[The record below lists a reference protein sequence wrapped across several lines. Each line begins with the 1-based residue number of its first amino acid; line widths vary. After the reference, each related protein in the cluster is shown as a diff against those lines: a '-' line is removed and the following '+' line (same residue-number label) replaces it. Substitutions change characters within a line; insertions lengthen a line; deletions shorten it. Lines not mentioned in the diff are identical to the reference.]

1 MESVGTLTRRASFG
15 AIEDELP
22 FNLDDLGRAVPSTI
36 KTLTWFNFITTAH
49 ERVAKFLGMRRPAHD
64 YAELCRDLAPHGL
77 FGMHYRH
84 PVRRFFIHWAKSVAF
99 NNLVLLMILGNCA
112 TLAMSSNE
120 PGWGG
125 SVTSYGIQIVDYI
138 FNAVFLLEMI
148 VKIVAMGFF
157 ASKLTYLRDGWN
169 VLDFVVVTLSVVGWI
184 PGVSTGKGTTAM
196 RTIRALRPLRT
207 ITRVPGLRALV
218 EALIASMPMMLDVF
232 VLLSFL
238 FTLFAIIG
246 VELLNEK
253 MGHAC
258 WQVTN
263 VGNGTALPAT
273 PVWGNVDGYPWPGP
287 YPTACSGPLVS
298 VYPERPATTGLEC
311 LEGWWCGPYVNNN
324 YGAANFDNIGV
335 ALLSVLYALTTSFW
349 TEVMY
354 QAMDAL
360 SPTVWIFFC
369 SMVIALSWFAANL
382 AVAVLYVQFANKER
396 SAGVQNEA
404 RPGARAPEHAG
415 PPADGRHAE
424 RLALSVPSDPF
435 RPPCRP
441 PSPPGLLSL
450 SPLGAEHRRGDGGV
464 GAQDSL
470 QGPVGPLPPLPAP
483 EGRGALLVLQP
494 HRGLHRH
501 QHDPAR
507 QLLLR
512 HARGRPI
519 RPRDFQRHF
528 DGLLHAG
535 ARGEAHCPGTLLL
548 RARPHEP
555 VRRAGGDFRSP
566 RNHS

>member
-1 MESVGTLTRRASFG
+1 MREGVETSKRLAALGELAG
-15 AIEDELP
+15 ELP
-22 FNLDDLGRAVPSTI
+22 FEMDDMGRPVARAIPAWFQVVST
-36 KTLTWFNFITTAH
+36 TH
-49 ERVAKFLGMRRPAHD
+49 ERVAGFLGMHSPAHD
-64 YAELCRDLAPHGL
+64 FSELCRDLAPHGL

-232 VLLSFL
+232 VLLGFL

-253 MGHAC
+253 MGYSC

-263 VGNGTALPAT
+263 AGNGTALPAT
-273 PVWGNVDGYPWPGP
+273 PVWGNADSYPWPGLTA
-287 YPTACSGPLVS
+287 TACSGPLVAN
-298 VYPERPATTGLEC
+298 YPDRPASAGLEC
-311 LEGWWCGPYVNNN
+311 FDGWWCGPYANSN

-335 ALLSVLYALTTSFW
+335 SLLNVLYALSTAGW

-354 QAMDAL
+354 HAMDAL
-360 SPTVWIFFC
+360 SPAVWIYFC
-369 SMVIALSWFAANL
+369 AIVITLSWFAANL
-382 AVAVLYVQFANKER
+382 AVAVLYIQFASNEQM
-396 SAGVQNEA
+396 AGAHHEVSPGAPFA
-404 RPGARAPEHAG
+404 RPP
-415 PPADGRHAE
+415 
-424 RLALSVPSDPF
+424 
-435 RPPCRP
+435 
-441 PSPPGLLSL
+441 
-450 SPLGAEHRRGDGGV
+450 
-464 GAQDSL
+464 
-470 QGPVGPLPPLPAP
+470 
-483 EGRGALLVLQP
+483 
-494 HRGLHRH
+494 
-501 QHDPAR
+501 
-507 QLLLR
+507 
-512 HARGRPI
+512 
-519 RPRDFQRHF
+519 
-528 DGLLHAG
+528 
-535 ARGEAHCPGTLLL
+535 
-548 RARPHEP
+548 
-555 VRRAGGDFRSP
+555 
-566 RNHS
+566 

>member
-1 MESVGTLTRRASFG
+1 MEGVITLARRASFN
-15 AIEDELP
+15 AIAGKLAFDVDSHL
-22 FNLDDLGRAVPSTI
+22 VPIHPPRRTSVI
-36 KTLTWFNFITTAH
+36 WFRVSDIQ
-49 ERVAKFLGMRRPAHD
+49 ERMAKLLGMQGPPVD
-64 YAELCRDLAPHGL
+64 YEELCRDLAPEGL
-77 FGMHYRH
+77 FGMSYRH
-84 PVRRFFIHWAKSVAF
+84 PVRRFFIHWAKSAFF
-99 NNLVLLMILGNCA
+99 NNLVLLMIIANCA

-120 PGWGG
+120 PGWEKSSEG
-125 SVTSYGIQIVDYI
+125 SIIFIVDYI
-138 FNAVFLLEMI
+138 FNAIFLLEMV

-157 ASKLTYLRDGWN
+157 VSKLTYLRDGWN
-169 VLDFVVVTLSVVGWI
+169 VLDFIVVTLSVVGWI

-404 RPGARAPEHAG
+404 RPGTRAPEHAG
-415 PPADGRHAE
+415 PLADGRHAE
-424 RLALSVPSDPF
+424 RLALSVPSDPL
-435 RPPCRP
+435 PP
-441 PSPPGLLSL
+441 PSPPPPRSSCLC
-450 SPLGAEHRRGDGGV
+450 PL
-464 GAQDSL
+464 
-470 QGPVGPLPPLPAP
+470 
-483 EGRGALLVLQP
+483 
-494 HRGLHRH
+494 
-501 QHDPAR
+501 
-507 QLLLR
+507 
-512 HARGRPI
+512 
-519 RPRDFQRHF
+519 
-528 DGLLHAG
+528 
-535 ARGEAHCPGTLLL
+535 
-548 RARPHEP
+548 
-555 VRRAGGDFRSP
+555 
-566 RNHS
+566 